1 MGSNNPYKWP
11 KINLV
16 SLRLFHP
23 TGTYQSYFTSF
34 TTSIGAHLAVHRYI
48 ADGSR
53 PKNLARSKRSRCL
66 IHWCKTYRWFVDG
79 RNPAPPGMYKT
90 LWIMGQ
96 TNCLSTGA
104 GFQPAFRNSFL
115 PAIAPGQGVN
125 TDQWAAAWICLRE
138 QLEMGLELI
147 FPVMPA
153 PTSHGAP
160 SKRPLSTE
168 EMKRWL
174 NWILGRDQIED
185 GRRLTSHS
193 CKATC
198 LSYLSKHGASWEDRA
213 ILGGHCMGAFVYHH
227 VLPEMRWHVH
237 SSCWMTCYV
246 MYVRMSSCRTR
257 PGQDAL
263 SRSRMH
269 LTSLAILAKLGL
281 AGL

>member
-1 MGSNNPYKWP
+1 
-11 KINLV
+11 
-16 SLRLFHP
+16 
-23 TGTYQSYFTSF
+23 
-34 TTSIGAHLAVHRYI
+34 
-48 ADGSR
+48 
-53 PKNLARSKRSRCL
+53 
-66 IHWCKTYRWFVDG
+66 
-79 RNPAPPGMYKT
+79 
-90 LWIMGQ
+90 MGQ

-174 NWILGRDQIED
+174 NWILGEIKSKMAVAS
-185 GRRLTSHS
+185 LHS

-213 ILGGHCMGAFVYHH
+213 ILGGHCMG
-227 VLPEMRWHVH
+227 H
-237 SSCWMTCYV
+237 SSTITYSRDAMARPLIVLNDMLRDVRQNVFLPDATRSGRFVKVSDAPDEFSYTC
-246 MYVRMSSCRTR
+246 
-257 PGQDAL
+257 
-263 SRSRMH
+263 
-269 LTSLAILAKLGL
+269 
-281 AGL
+281 

>member
-1 MGSNNPYKWP
+1 
-11 KINLV
+11 
-16 SLRLFHP
+16 
-23 TGTYQSYFTSF
+23 
-34 TTSIGAHLAVHRYI
+34 
-48 ADGSR
+48 
-53 PKNLARSKRSRCL
+53 
-66 IHWCKTYRWFVDG
+66 
-79 RNPAPPGMYKT
+79 
-90 LWIMGQ
+90 MGQ

-227 VLPEMRWHVH
+227 VLPRCDGTSTHRAEWHVTWCT
-237 SSCWMTCYV
+237 SECLPAGRDQ
-246 MYVRMSSCRTR
+246 VRTLCQ
-257 PGQDAL
+257 G
-263 SRSRMH
+263 
-269 LTSLAILAKLGL
+269 LGCTWRV
-281 AGL
+281 